1 MRALSESWQRHSLQ
15 WLTPMSHTHGRTGV
29 PLLALLIASCQIS
42 PTSPPPPMVRLGGAG
57 EARSLR
63 FEDETRP
70 VLDLTSGEA
79 RVFRVDVEPGSQ
91 MVFAVAI
98 LENAPAAGFVHLRL
112 TVEGREVF
120 TDRFSVRRRGHWFHR
135 AITLEDSGPVEIGFR
150 AHHGKARGG
159 AFPDTGTDGEPFI
172 AISMPRVY
180 RAAADERE
188 RRVFVW
194 ISQDALRAD
203 HLGSYGYSRA
213 TSPHFDARAESWTVF
228 ESATASASWT
238 LPSMTSQFLS
248 RHPSSHGA
256 VLHNLLPEAG
266 MVSVFQALADD
277 GFTVIGVTANDL
289 ISPAYSLTRG
299 FDVLLYRER
308 KAAALRSRLTETLDE
323 WKRGDLA
330 IFVHFMDPH
339 QPYVPPP
346 AFRHRFHAEHD
357 GPEPQTHFEALL
369 KIQSPEGTAHVVAL
383 YDAEIAYADAVIERL
398 LDDLQV
404 RGLFERALIV
414 YSADHGEQFRDHG
427 GWLHGGTLYEE
438 EIHVPLAIR
447 VPGTRPGR
455 VKTPV
460 SLVDLAPTVLESLKV
475 DIPPTFQG
483 RSLLPLLTA
492 RGEVRG
498 RSAISET
505 ILTGDRRPLLSH
517 RDGSLKVILRLSPR
531 HSDGIEIESGEF
543 FDLDSDPSESNNLW
557 GDPRGDVLA
566 SVATGYLTRARSTA
580 GVPRFVFLSPEAI
593 QKLQALGY
601 LR

>member
-1 MRALSESWQRHSLQ
+1 MKLADLVDYDIHPDGERFAVLQSGGSSAATSQIHVVLNWFGELKAKMAEAGQWAVTVPQARRIAAAALLLQ

-42 PTSPPPPMVRLGGAG
+42 TTSPPPPMVRLGGAG

-256 VLHNLLPEAG
+256 VLHNLLPG
-266 MVSVFQALADD
+266 
-277 GFTVIGVTANDL
+277 GGN
-289 ISPAYSLTRG
+289 
-299 FDVLLYRER
+299 
-308 KAAALRSRLTETLDE
+308 
-323 WKRGDLA
+323 
-330 IFVHFMDPH
+330 
-339 QPYVPPP
+339 
-346 AFRHRFHAEHD
+346 
-357 GPEPQTHFEALL
+357 
-369 KIQSPEGTAHVVAL
+369 
-383 YDAEIAYADAVIERL
+383 
-398 LDDLQV
+398 
-404 RGLFERALIV
+404 GL
-414 YSADHGEQFRDHG
+414 G
-427 GWLHGGTLYEE
+427 
-438 EIHVPLAIR
+438 
-447 VPGTRPGR
+447 VPGFG
-455 VKTPV
+455 
-460 SLVDLAPTVLESLKV
+460 
-475 DIPPTFQG
+475 
-483 RSLLPLLTA
+483 
-492 RGEVRG
+492 
-498 RSAISET
+498 
-505 ILTGDRRPLLSH
+505 
-517 RDGSLKVILRLSPR
+517 
-531 HSDGIEIESGEF
+531 
-543 FDLDSDPSESNNLW
+543 
-557 GDPRGDVLA
+557 
-566 SVATGYLTRARSTA
+566 
-580 GVPRFVFLSPEAI
+580 
-593 QKLQALGY
+593 
-601 LR
+601 

>member
-1 MRALSESWQRHSLQ
+1 M
-15 WLTPMSHTHGRTGV
+15 
-29 PLLALLIASCQIS
+29 
-42 PTSPPPPMVRLGGAG
+42 
-57 EARSLR
+57 
-63 FEDETRP
+63 
-70 VLDLTSGEA
+70 
-79 RVFRVDVEPGSQ
+79 
-91 MVFAVAI
+91 
-98 LENAPAAGFVHLRL
+98 
-112 TVEGREVF
+112 
-120 TDRFSVRRRGHWFHR
+120 
-135 AITLEDSGPVEIGFR
+135 
-150 AHHGKARGG
+150 
-159 AFPDTGTDGEPFI
+159 
-172 AISMPRVY
+172 
-180 RAAADERE
+180 
-188 RRVFVW
+188 
-194 ISQDALRAD
+194 
-203 HLGSYGYSRA
+203 
-213 TSPHFDARAESWTVF
+213 
-228 ESATASASWT
+228 
-238 LPSMTSQFLS
+238 
-248 RHPSSHGA
+248 
-256 VLHNLLPEAG
+256 
-266 MVSVFQALADD
+266 
-277 GFTVIGVTANDL
+277 
-289 ISPAYSLTRG
+289 
-299 FDVLLYRER
+299 
-308 KAAALRSRLTETLDE
+308 
-323 WKRGDLA
+323 
-330 IFVHFMDPH
+330 
-339 QPYVPPP
+339 
-346 AFRHRFHAEHD
+346 
-357 GPEPQTHFEALL
+357 
-369 KIQSPEGTAHVVAL
+369 AL

-580 GVPRFVFLSPEAI
+580 GVSRFLFLSPEAI